1 MAFTKMIPHTSPY
14 KRTQQGNV
22 FIIVL
27 LLIVGGMFLFACYNP
42 EKVPPSVSGVLPKPP
57 QTINHHYSNQAIYT
71 VQVAATTNRER
82 AFQVKQAF
90 KREGYSARVEAE
102 KYGREGLIYKVRIGK
117 YSNERPARQLS
128 HKIRQVYSQNYAD
141 SFVYAY

>member
-1 MAFTKMIPHTSPY
+1 MALQKMIPYKSPY

-27 LLIVGGMFLFACYNP
+27 LLVVGSMFAFACYNP
-42 EKVPPSVSGVLPKPP
+42 DKVPQSVSGVLPTPP
-57 QTINHHYSNQAIYT
+57 QPINNYSNQAIYT

-90 KREGYSARVEAE
+90 KKEGYSARVEAE
-102 KYGREGLIYKVRIGK
+102 KYGREGIIYKVRIGK

-128 HKIRQVYSQNYAD
+128 NKIRKVYSRNYAD

>member
-1 MAFTKMIPHTSPY
+1 MIPHKSPHT
-14 KRTQQGNV
+14 RAQQGNV

-27 LLIVGGMFLFACYNP
+27 LLIVGSLFVFACYNP
-42 EKVPPSVSGVLPKPP
+42 DKVPKSVSGVLPTPP
-57 QTINHHYSNQAIYT
+57 PSANNYHHSNQAIYT

-90 KREGYSARVEAE
+90 KKEGYSARVEAE
-102 KYGREGLIYKVRIGK
+102 KYGREGIIYKVRIGK
-117 YSNERPARQLS
+117 YSNEHPARQLS
-128 HKIRQVYSQNYAD
+128 KKIRKVYSQNYAD